1 MRIEKIPLFLV
12 FALILAAA
20 PVRAADDTYS
30 VDEITAKATGFFG
43 DTTAGLAKALEKV
56 FADHG
61 RPNAYITGEEISGA
75 IGESHRVVFCGKLKR
90 KKAVVFVFNYDVP
103 KAAVVAHR
111 N

>member
-1 MRIEKIPLFLV
+1 MDMRIEKIPLFLV

-56 FADHG
+56 FVHGVLLPVLGKIADD
-61 RPNAYITGEEISGA
+61 AA
-75 IGESHRVVFCGKLKR
+75 ACKR
-90 KKAVVFVFNYDVP
+90 Q
-103 KAAVVAHR
+103 R
-111 N
+111 E